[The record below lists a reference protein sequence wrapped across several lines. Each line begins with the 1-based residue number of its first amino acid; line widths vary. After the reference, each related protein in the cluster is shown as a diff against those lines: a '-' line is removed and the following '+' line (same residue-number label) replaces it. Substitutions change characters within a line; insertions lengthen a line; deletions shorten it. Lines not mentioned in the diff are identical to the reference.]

1 MKRLICSAAVASALL
16 AATAIPS
23 GAAVLNISGVS
34 SEAGTPYDDTYS
46 FRLPTTETVDVAGGE
61 MNIAS
66 FTLTGLPISYTFN
79 PSTLPTGFN
88 SLYSFDGSATLGPGN
103 YSLVVTGT
111 GRGDDF
117 SRKFFFLRWR
127 DYDQR
132 CHQPSANSRNIGT
145 FPEWL
150 GFARFLGL
158 DQRMEV
164 RIGIGFAGSHGLMR
178 KLFYAV
184 HENERPLH

>member
-79 PSTLPTGFN
+79 PSTLPTFD
-88 SLYSFDGSATLGPGN
+88 SLYSFDGSATLGPGT

-111 GRGDDF
+111 GGE
-117 SRKFFFLRWR
+117 
-127 DYDQR
+127 
-132 CHQPSANSRNIGT
+132 GTT
-145 FPEWL
+145 FPGNFSFYGGVITTSGAISPVPIPGTL
-150 GFARFLGL
+150 
-158 DQRMEV
+158 V
-164 RIGIGFAGSHGLMR
+164 
-178 KLFYAV
+178 LFRVAWV
-184 HENERPLH
+184 C